1 MLRVYSLEELFDAAE
16 TLANY
21 ATAGSSASPTG
32 NGAGAR
38 LAIVTNGG
46 GLGVLA
52 TDALI
57 DEGGSLAALAPETVT
72 ALDASLPA
80 TWSHATPVDIVG
92 DAPGARYKAAMAA
105 LLADPQNDAVLAMHC
120 PTAVASAT
128 EAAAAVIAA
137 YQENEAQRHRPVF
150 EIGSAHVCT
159 PVTHAH
165 LVCRIH
171 TEKTKPRT
179 YKYHQV

>member
-52 TDALI
+52 TDPPI

-72 ALDASLPA
+72 APDASRPPPR
-80 TWSHATPVDIVG
+80 SHPNPDDLVG
-92 DAPGARYKAAMAA
+92 PAPGAPNNA
-105 LLADPQNDAVLAMHC
+105 
-120 PTAVASAT
+120 
-128 EAAAAVIAA
+128 
-137 YQENEAQRHRPVF
+137 
-150 EIGSAHVCT
+150 
-159 PVTHAH
+159 
-165 LVCRIH
+165 
-171 TEKTKPRT
+171 
-179 YKYHQV
+179 

>member
-1 MLRVYSLEELFDAAE
+1 MPISLAGGDAVYDAESARAGMLRVYSLEELFDAAE
-16 TLANY
+16 TLASY

-72 ALDASLPA
+72 ALAASLPA
-80 TWSHATPVDIVG
+80 TWSHANPVAIVG
-92 DAPGARYKAAMAA
+92 DAPCARYTPATPG
-105 LLADPQNDAVLAMHC
+105 LLPKPQTDA
-120 PTAVASAT
+120 
-128 EAAAAVIAA
+128 
-137 YQENEAQRHRPVF
+137 RPAPP
-150 EIGSAHVCT
+150 SPPPPA
-159 PVTHAH
+159 
-165 LVCRIH
+165 
-171 TEKTKPRT
+171 
-179 YKYHQV
+179 